1 LDPVAQRGEVLSTVN
16 KRLAVILL
24 AFGGQLC
31 RETPIGWYD
40 VYRDVNAFIDG
51 EPPPRQVISFN
62 FVATKFLKDL
72 AAAYESKDKQAFPA
86 LLGEL
91 LTRDDRERAVL
102 ALDVFREVVA
112 AGQLLV
118 GLLFQ
123 MPDGAKW
130 DAIGDVRLGKNSSN
144 ELRAEFLSKV

>member
-1 LDPVAQRGEVLSTVN
+1 
-16 KRLAVILL
+16 
-24 AFGGQLC
+24 
-31 RETPIGWYD
+31 
-40 VYRDVNAFIDG
+40 
-51 EPPPRQVISFN
+51 
-62 FVATKFLKDL
+62 
-72 AAAYESKDKQAFPA
+72 
-86 LLGEL
+86 